1 MAPKRKFTI
10 EEAREVGA
18 QLGVHQERIS
28 TSRSSAAVSRWSL
41 STARDAETNVTN
53 NDMVLTGKIA
63 WAHLKEFPDYYTR
76 LGQRSGSRKRMAV
89 LTSGGDAPGMNAAI
103 RSVVRVGIEK
113 GWQTLGIRHG
123 YAGLITDNVVPLGA
137 RDVSGIIQ
145 QGGTMLGSARCPEF
159 KTEAGRLQALRV
171 LRKHEIEAVVIIG
184 GNGSQAGAHALSQM
198 GFPVIGVAS
207 TIDNDLYGSD
217 ITIGVDTALNIA
229 LEAIDRLK
237 VTASSHERA
246 FLIEVMGRGCGYLA
260 LMAGIAGG
268 AEAIVIPEVETD
280 PEVVATELRSAYERG
295 KAHALVVVAEGARYN
310 AAALARYFQE
320 HHERLGFDLRV
331 TTLGHV
337 QRGGAPSAYDRL
349 LATRLGADAVER
361 LARGEHGVLVGLVK
375 GEIAATPLSR
385 SGRQQKATGSA
396 PAGTGAS
403 AGKMKDESHRT
414 NRKE

>member
-1 MAPKRKFTI
+1 M
-10 EEAREVGA
+10 
-18 QLGVHQERIS
+18 
-28 TSRSSAAVSRWSL
+28 
-41 STARDAETNVTN
+41 
-53 NDMVLTGKIA
+53 
-63 WAHLKEFPDYYTR
+63 
-76 LGQRSGSRKRMAV
+76 KRMAV

-103 RSVVRVGIEK
+103 RSVVRVGIDK
-113 GWQTLGIRHG
+113 GWQIMGIRHG
-123 YAGLITDNVVPLGA
+123 YSGLIADNLTPLGA

-159 KTEAGRLQALRV
+159 KTVGGRLQALHV
-171 LRKHEIEAVVIIG
+171 LAEHEIEGLIIIG
-184 GNGSQAGAHALSQM
+184 GGGSQTGAHALSQM

-237 VTASSHERA
+237 VTALSHERA

-268 AEAIVIPEVETD
+268 TESIVIPEVETD
-280 PEVVATELRSAYERG
+280 PETVADELRSAYERG
-295 KAHALVVVAEGARYN
+295 QAHALVIVAEGARYN
-310 AAALARYFQE
+310 AAALADYFKE

-361 LARGEHGVLVGLVK
+361 LTRGEHGVLVGLVK
-375 GEIAATPLSR
+375 GEIASTPLTEVVTHKKPLDLR
-385 SGRQQKATGSA
+385 LLELARMLA
-396 PAGTGAS
+396 
-403 AGKMKDESHRT
+403 R
-414 NRKE
+414 